1 MTESFRMEELLYM
14 MKKIGLNLTA
24 QLELY
29 LKSGDITGGQVYF
42 LVYILRHHPEGTYL
56 TELCRETGL
65 SKATLSA
72 LIKKLREKDY
82 LYFLTDPDDVRKKKV
97 LPTAKLTAEGKEFL
111 ERAERMESEIC
122 SALDQKEQ
130 LQLWKLERKLMARHA
145 AAEHDESNEKNR
157 QEVYLP

>member
-97 LPTAKLTAEGKEFL
+97 LPTAKLNAEGKEFL

-130 LQLWKLERKLMARHA
+130 LQFWKLERKLMAQHA
-145 AAEHDESNEKNR
+145 AAEHDENNEKTR

>member
-1 MTESFRMEELLYM
+1 MNFTFKELRARISYGQ
-14 MKKIGLNLTA
+14 KIRIRTVRT
-24 QLELY
+24 
-29 LKSGDITGGQVYF
+29 KTI
-42 LVYILRHHPEGTYL
+42 PKYL

-97 LPTAKLTAEGKEFL
+97 LPTAKLTAEGKKFL

-130 LQLWKLERKLMARHA
+130 LLFCKLERKLMARHA
-145 AAEHDESNEKNR
+145 AAEHDENNEKNR